1 MFWAKV
7 VDKIKTRFVFSNI
20 FSENCA
26 VYERMWKNMVGPQR
40 PQMLRR
46 MRCACW
52 ITKATNTY
60 SEYVILIAF
69 LRRQLLRERASVL
82 HYTYIACIV
91 YIM

>member
-1 MFWAKV
+1 
-7 VDKIKTRFVFSNI
+7 
-20 FSENCA
+20 
-26 VYERMWKNMVGPQR
+26 MVGPER

-46 MRCACW
+46 MRFACW

-69 LRRQLLRERASVL
+69 LRQQLLRERASVL